1 MAFDPWFR
9 NSGVRNA
16 IGCALHEAM
25 TADPNIQ
32 LFGEGCDMKV
42 HFDAPAIKRDFADR
56 VHTLP
61 ISEDANTGFAV
72 GAALLGVLPVVD
84 VITADFLYRAMD
96 SVCNTAAKLNFVLC
110 EGEPLKTILIRA
122 EFLTAGPTTGQRPE
136 ALFTHIPGLNVA
148 IPSTPRDAYGL
159 THAALRTPG
168 VTVLFED
175 RMILDAETS
184 EADKGPLDEVVPLGR
199 AAMRRADPEARLT
212 IVTYGLMRQVVEETL
227 IGHEVGPLEI
237 IDLRS
242 LYPIDWPMLL
252 ASVQRTGRLLV
263 VEPDVQYGGIGA
275 EIVATVAERV
285 SVWLRVKRLGGRR
298 ITLPASSALH
308 HLGMPTPEEI
318 LDAVA

>member
-9 NSGVRNA
+9 NGLIRSA
-16 IGCALHEAM
+16 IGTALHEAM
-25 TADPNIQ
+25 QADPSIH

-42 HFDAPAIKRDFADR
+42 HFDAPQIKRDFSDR

-72 GAALLGVLPVVD
+72 GTALLGVKPVVD
-84 VITADFLYRAMD
+84 IITADFLYRAMD
-96 SVCNTAAKLNFVLC
+96 GVCNTAAKLNFVLC
-110 EGEPLKTILIRA
+110 EGEPPKTILIRA

-136 ALFTHIPGLNVA
+136 ALFTHIPGLKVVV
-148 IPSTPRDAYGL
+148 PSTPRDAYGL

-168 VTVLFED
+168 VTLLFED
-175 RMILDAETS
+175 RMILDAETVP
-184 EADKGPLDEVVPLGR
+184 EDRGPLTDAVPLGR
-199 AAMRRADPEARLT
+199 AAVRRADPAARLT
-212 IVTYGLMRQVVEETL
+212 IVTYGLMRQVVERAL

-242 LYPIDWPMLL
+242 LYPLDWPLVL
-252 ASVQRTGRLLV
+252 DSVARTGRLLV

-285 SVWLRVKRLGGRR
+285 SALLHVKRLGGRR

-308 HLGMPTPEEI
+308 HLGMPTAEEI